1 MYILCVGV
9 VSKPPAVFWNVAKIN
24 ERVLVWNLEGYLR
37 KFPVLFEQVET
48 LEKELGR
55 RDNLTDESSQNE
67 EVKN

>member
-9 VSKPPAVFWNVAKIN
+9 VSKPPAVFWNVAKIR
-24 ERVLVWNLEGYLR
+24 ERCLR

-48 LEKELGR
+48 LEKELGK

>member
-1 MYILCVGV
+1 MGV
-9 VSKPPAVFWNVAKIN
+9 VSKPPEVFWNVAKIR
-24 ERVLVWNLEGYLR
+24 ERCLR